1 MVRAFL
7 IHTWRPRPGE
17 EAQPCRLL
25 FCRGFGARGGASGDP
40 GTEKERLRTV
50 ARRVET
56 ACRLQLSL
64 AGKLPPEHLHQ
75 PLPEEALSLQETPLG
90 VFRLPAG
97 DPFSE
102 DKTVLWLGVQSLA
115 FVLVCDPE
123 ENLMLAEGTL
133 RLLGST
139 LLEHLKLLSAGS
151 DVLLKADRTEAI
163 LEKFLPHGQLLFLN
177 DQFVAGLE
185 RELGAHLGK

>member
-7 IHTWRPRPGE
+7 IHPLRARPGE
-17 EAQPCRLL
+17 APDPCRPL
-25 FCRGFGARGGASGDP
+25 FCRVFAGAAEEP
-40 GTEKERLRTV
+40 PAQKERLRAV

-56 ACRLQLSL
+56 AFRLQQTLS
-64 AGKLPPEHLHQ
+64 GKRLSQHLHQ
-75 PLPEEALSLQETPLG
+75 PLLSDEAVSLPETPPG

-97 DPFSE
+97 DPFPE
-102 DKTVLWLGVQSLA
+102 DVTVLWLGVQALA

-133 RLLGST
+133 KLLANA
-139 LLEHLKLLSAGS
+139 LLEHLKLLTPGS
-151 DVLLKADRTEAI
+151 EALLKADRTEAV

-177 DQFVAGLE
+177 DQVVVGLE
-185 RELGAHLGK
+185 RELSLHFGK